1 MTFANFTNLIAAV
14 LSDPTRNSS
23 LKTTDTF
30 LFHTRRNA
38 FTLIEMLVVI
48 SIIGILAA
56 LLLPAVSKARESARG
71 VECQSNLRNFGV
83 GLTSRTTSSPDGTFC
98 SGAFDLERDGVPTE
112 IGWVADLV
120 RRGVVVGEMRC
131 PSNSALTS
139 NSIEQ
144 LLTMPLNGH
153 DGFDSA
159 HVDRLGGA
167 EYVNEMGQTIK
178 NVCRAI
184 SDGAMAPSSPERG
197 STIQQKM
204 IEQGYNTNFAAS
216 WYMTRTQLKLNS
228 EGGLLPTSEAW
239 VTAHS
244 DSGLDARGT
253 NVTKGPL
260 STRILDTAKASSSSV
275 PLLCDA
281 SVTGFLSASVGEI
294 PGGAFY
300 TTTIVGSPLGNRM
313 MVDND
318 ADGTP
323 ETASTFFLELPPFP
337 SGIAPASGSV
347 AREGADGWLKTW
359 NHDTRQDYRGIYPLH
374 QGTAN
379 VLMADGS
386 VQVLVDLNNDGF
398 INNGFDGADVTT
410 SGGTFWTDSKVEAEA
425 LQLASFY
432 SLGSKGDQN

>member
-1 MTFANFTNLIAAV
+1 MTDRFL
-14 LSDPTRNSS
+14 PT
-23 LKTTDTF
+23 TQ
-30 LFHTRRNA
+30 RNA

-83 GLTSRTTSSPDGTFC
+83 GLTSRTTTSPDGTFC
-98 SGAFDLERDGVPTE
+98 SGAFDLQRDGVPTE

-120 RRGVVVGEMRC
+120 RRGVIVGEMRC

-139 NSIEQ
+139 KAIEQ
-144 LLTMPLNGH
+144 MITMPLTGA
-153 DGFDSA
+153 GGLDSTF
-159 HVDRLGGA
+159 VNRLGSA
-167 EYVNEMGQTIK
+167 EYTNEMGQTIK
-178 NVCRAI
+178 NVCRKIFDDSSAPNSDARTAI
-184 SDGAMAPSSPERG
+184 
-197 STIQQKM
+197 IQQKM

-216 WYMTRTQLKLNS
+216 WYMTRTQLKLN
-228 EGGLLPTSEAW
+228 EQGGLLPSSEAW
-239 VTAHS
+239 VTADA

-260 STRILDTAKASSSSV
+260 STKILDSAQASSSSI

-281 SVTGFLSASVGEI
+281 SVVGFLSANVGEMQS
-294 PGGAFY
+294 GTFY
-300 TTTIVGSPLGNRM
+300 TTTMVGSPLGNAT

-337 SGIAPASGSV
+337 SGVAPAAGSV
-347 AREGADGWLKTW
+347 PREGAAGWLKAW

-386 VQVLVDLNNDGF
+386 VQVLVDQNNDGF

-410 SGGTFWTDSKVEAEA
+410 SGGTFWVDSVVEAET
-425 LQLASFY
+425 LQLASFF
-432 SLGSKGDQN
+432 SLGSKGGQN